1 MNKENESFFGMTLK
15 VKNFGVNNAVEL
27 NSIPAIKSCFAQ
39 LDAQI
44 VALIKAD
51 TGGRADL
58 TGVTINKSNTRAT
71 LETYG
76 KQVSNALS
84 AYAVVSENVELL
96 KRADT
101 LSSSWYKFSEEE
113 LITQGTIIFGLAKP
127 LMSELALY
135 GAKEIDVLNLEK
147 ALTLFASA
155 VSSPSL
161 AIDQR
166 KVDNKQVVKII
177 GEMRDHFN
185 SKLDILM
192 RSFEVGQPEL
202 YERYKLARAVDING
216 SITQPT
222 AVVEVAPKAVAQVF
236 TAPYKADT
244 LFTLRNTGAEVV
256 FFSLSAK
263 NTEAGTT
270 EVALFP
276 GETRSRLA
284 KNLAPSGTFLMV
296 RNEGET
302 IAPIKIWVE

>member
-1 MNKENESFFGMTLK
+1 M
-15 VKNFGVNNAVEL
+15 
-27 NSIPAIKSCFAQ
+27 
-39 LDAQI
+39 
-44 VALIKAD
+44 
-51 TGGRADL
+51 
-58 TGVTINKSNTRAT
+58 
-71 LETYG
+71 
-76 KQVSNALS
+76 SNALS
-84 AYAVVSENVELL
+84 AHAVVTENVELL

-127 LMSELALY
+127 LMSELAVY

-147 ALTLFASA
+147 ALTVFASA

-177 GEMRDHFN
+177 GEIKDHF
-185 SKLDILM
+185 STRLDILM
-192 RSFEVGQPEL
+192 RSFEVNNPALYEL
-202 YERYKLARAVDING
+202 YILARAIDVNG
-216 SITQPT
+216 PVKQPT
-222 AVVEVAPKAVAQVF
+222 ATAEVAPKAVQEVF
-236 TAPYKADT
+236 AAPYEGKT
-244 LFTLRNTGAEVV
+244 LFTLRNTGTDVV

-263 NTEAGTT
+263 NTEAGST